1 MASADNGTYVEPAM
15 AGSLAMLLAS
25 SAALLERKF
34 LFLNGQ

>member
-1 MASADNGTYVEPAM
+1 MLCQTRDQSLY
-15 AGSLAMLLAS
+15 SLAMLLAS